1 MPDRAAA
8 SVHDVFYYRGRFWA
22 AVAWSNVNPER
33 TVETAALPRKG
44 LDGETNRSHS
54 ASTNP
59 ITSRRTVDQY
69 EEKSPLTTEEQ
80 ELIYESNEGE
90 VAMPNRTGLIV
101 WGMVMVVLC
110 VMAIAVVKARV

>member
-33 TVETAALPRKG
+33 TVETTALPRKG
-44 LDGETNRSHS
+44 LGGETNRSHS

-59 ITSRRTVDQY
+59 MTSRQTADQD

-80 ELIYESNEGE
+80 
-90 VAMPNRTGLIV
+90 
-101 WGMVMVVLC
+101 VLNY
-110 VMAIAVVKARV
+110 

>member
-8 SVHDVFYYRGRFWA
+8 SVSDVFYYRGRFWA
-22 AVAWSNVNPER
+22 TAVWSNMNPER

-59 ITSRRTVDQY
+59 QTADQD

-80 ELIYESNEGE
+80 
-90 VAMPNRTGLIV
+90 
-101 WGMVMVVLC
+101 VLNY
-110 VMAIAVVKARV
+110 

>member
-8 SVHDVFYYRGRFWA
+8 FVYDVFYYTGRVWA
-22 AVAWSNVNPER
+22 AVAWSKVNPER
-33 TVETAALPRKG
+33 TVETTALPMNG

-59 ITSRRTVDQY
+59 MTSRQTADQD

-80 ELIYESNEGE
+80 
-90 VAMPNRTGLIV
+90 
-101 WGMVMVVLC
+101 VLNY
-110 VMAIAVVKARV
+110 